1 MTKLQKRVYIL
12 ILRALIV
19 LLYHNL
25 HDPSS
30 KSIGDP
36 KGKLRRDITDTV
48 IALDASLK

>member
-1 MTKLQKRVYIL
+1 MTKLQKQVYIL
-12 ILRALIV
+12 VLRALAV

-30 KSIGDP
+30 GRVGDP

-48 IALDASLK
+48 VALEASLK